1 MFSRRFELKEELDR
15 EQSGMLA
22 ICCSFSSSS
31 AWMMSMLSTRQG
43 GARSQTMHLD
53 DMGSLRLFSLED
65 EHAKETDYDEGVAA
79 EHENR
84 EGQLEILGNA
94 DRLNVVPQ
102 GVSANEQKGKWIA
115 SRA

>member
-1 MFSRRFELKEELDR
+1 
-15 EQSGMLA
+15 
-22 ICCSFSSSS
+22 
-31 AWMMSMLSTRQG
+31 MLSTHQG

-65 EHAKETDYDEGVAA
+65 RYAKGTDYDEGVAA

-84 EGQLEILGNA
+84 KGQLEILGNA

-102 GVSANEQKGKWIA
+102 GVSGNEQKGKRIA
-115 SRA
+115 SRAW